1 MRSGMG
7 ERSEGRCHSIPLL
20 AADVTRRCS
29 VDTAPGVRCFD
40 AAALRWLVYLESESL
55 VMAGAEEDEEDR

>member
-1 MRSGMG
+1 MCSSMG
-7 ERSEGRCHSIPLL
+7 KLGEGRCPSILLL

-29 VDTAPGVRCFD
+29 VDTAPGVRCLD
-40 AAALRWLVYLESESL
+40 AAVLRWLVYLESESF